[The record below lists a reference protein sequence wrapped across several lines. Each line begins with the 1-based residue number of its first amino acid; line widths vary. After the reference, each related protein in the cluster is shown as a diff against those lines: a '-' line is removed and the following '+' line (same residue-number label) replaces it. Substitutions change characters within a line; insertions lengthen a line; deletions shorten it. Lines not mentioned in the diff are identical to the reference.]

1 MPCLLLVNNRI
12 FLIVLIK
19 NFHGD
24 SNQGKTVELRTRRR
38 CAICLRCQSARGGE
52 PGTDQKQQSV
62 RRKMKIEIHEAVQ
75 QDTRTCRQSTPV
87 KRPSPRTPRG
97 TQVSVPKP
105 E

>member
-1 MPCLLLVNNRI
+1 MLVNNRI

-24 SNQGKTVELRTRRR
+24 SSQGKTVELRTRRPSS
-38 CAICLRCQSARGGE
+38 IWLRRQPAGGGE

-62 RRKMKIEIHEAVQ
+62 RRKMKVEVHEAVQ
-75 QDTRTCRQSTPV
+75 QDTRACRQRAPI
-87 KRPSPRTPRG
+87 KRPSPRTPRRP
-97 TQVSVPKP
+97 QVSVPKP

>member
-1 MPCLLLVNNRI
+1 MLVNNRI

-24 SNQGKTVELRTRRR
+24 SSQGKTVELRTRRPYSIWMR
-38 CAICLRCQSARGGE
+38 RQPAGGGE

-62 RRKMKIEIHEAVQ
+62 RRKMKVEVHEAEQ
-75 QDTRTCRQSTPV
+75 QETRASRQRATIR
-87 KRPSPRTPRG
+87 RPSPRTPQRP
-97 TQVSVPKP
+97 QVKVRTP

>member
-12 FLIVLIK
+12 FLIASIK
-19 NFHGD
+19 KFHGIL
-24 SNQGKTVELRTRRR
+24 NQGKTAELRTRRR
-38 CAICLRCQSARGGE
+38 CAICLRCQSAGGGE

-75 QDTRTCRQSTPV
+75 RDTRTCRQRAPV
-87 KRPSPRTPRG
+87 NSPSPRTPLR